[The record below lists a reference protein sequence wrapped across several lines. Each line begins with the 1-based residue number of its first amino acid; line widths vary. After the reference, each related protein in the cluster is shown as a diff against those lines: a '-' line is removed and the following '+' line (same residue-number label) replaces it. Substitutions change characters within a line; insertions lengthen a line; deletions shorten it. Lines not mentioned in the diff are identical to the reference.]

1 MSSLDVNVATGIVQG
16 NTNTPDLMG
25 ANASVVDTVAPTAQV
40 SPVVRNTTGRGGNR
54 GSNRKVP
61 IPPPPRASP
70 SSSSGYPGVSW
81 NKRMGAWLSFYYDAD
96 TRRSRTF
103 HPKYYDFD
111 VEKAKQAAIEFMKS
125 IEKHPRCSLRKS
137 RRDAKNAAFLNG
149 GYNFDPQYLDIPGR
163 TRKRAAV
170 HPINNSEY
178 KTRSSKN
185 QMNMPANQNTMSEMY
200 DMESLKRNFQM
211 TSNFL
216 DPCYGGNSG
225 SMDSGEYI
233 NANNVLENNYLSGS
247 FESQQD
253 FDKGYQSPMT
263 WPACQSFFGNPEYY
277 MDSQNYSVPFL
288 EGDMAY
294 TSPSNVYSEGDLPYA
309 GNSASSSQQVHGE
322 QVGAENQESQSQN
335 MFVGNYEMSP
345 TNEDAEIHMLM
356 QSIALSPSE
365 SFDGLRPTTYN
376 YGDGTS
382 GSSGSANNNAPQPY
396 SNSGTTPLGSP
407 YLSPYVQTIYNQFPE
422 DSDLNRTFGFQN
434 LILANETQPN
444 QQTQSAMHSQS

>member
-1 MSSLDVNVATGIVQG
+1 MSTVDVNVATSVAQA
-16 NTNTPDLMG
+16 NHPDLMA
-25 ANASVVDTVAPTAQV
+25 ANAPVVDSTTQV
-40 SPVVRNTTGRGGNR
+40 SPIPRSTNSRGGGR
-54 GSNRKVP
+54 SSNRKAP

-163 TRKRAAV
+163 TRKRSAV
-170 HPINNSEY
+170 NHLVNNEY

-185 QMNMPANQNTMSEMY
+185 QMNMTNNQTSMSEMY

-216 DPCYGGNSG
+216 DPCYVGNSG
-225 SMDSGEYI
+225 SMDSEYVS
-233 NANNVLENNYLSGS
+233 ANNALENNYLSGS

-309 GNSASSSQQVHGE
+309 GNSASSSQQVQQTE
-322 QVGAENQESQSQN
+322 QVIPENAESQSQN

-365 SFDGLRPTTYN
+365 SFDGLRLTTYN

-382 GSSGSANNNAPQPY
+382 GSSGSANPQQAFNNGG
-396 SNSGTTPLGSP
+396 NTPLGSP

-422 DSDLNRTFGFQN
+422 DSELNRTFGFQN
-434 LILANETQPN
+434 LILANEAQPS
-444 QQTQSAMHSQS
+444 QQTQPVMHSQS